1 MALQGKI
8 TNYKVIEDTSAEK
21 IEEVIRYD
29 ENIPEDHE
37 DYDKRGTEETI
48 LVYPK
53 IQVVD
58 EEKSYDD
65 AYLKIKA
72 CGFHQIHTIHA
83 ETYDKEKTFY
93 LNILYEIFRS
103 KDHSDMD
110 NTNPIERLDWSEMEP
125 IDIESEEFTSQN
137 MMQYSYEVLNSQRA
151 YLEMIKV

>member
-21 IEEVIRYD
+21 IEEKIRYD

-53 IQVVD
+53 IQVID

-65 AYLKIKA
+65 AYLKIIA
-72 CGFHQIHTIHA
+72 CGFHQTPKA
-83 ETYDKEKTFY
+83 FNDAGEGEKTFY
-93 LNILYEIFRS
+93 LNILYNIYRS
-103 KDHSDMD
+103 NDHADYDSG
-110 NTNPIERLDWSEMEP
+110 NPVEFLDWSEMEP
-125 IDIESEEFTSQN
+125 IDLNAEEFTSQN